1 LCILHSA
8 LCISKN
14 YAILYINLSKE
25 AIALKH
31 WRGYLTAII
40 FAAIT
45 WGFVHFAQ
53 NHPVMIDMVYPYLTR
68 IYISSMAGWASGT
81 AACIWQVL
89 LLVLITAILASAVL
103 MVILRWNVVQ
113 WAGWVLAA
121 VMGVSM
127 ITTVSYSLN
136 AYASPMADDIR
147 LDISDYTVSEL
158 NDATVFFRD
167 TANEMAKTL
176 PRTPKGKLDMGS
188 FEEVAARAIDGFDAL
203 TYDKSISIFASV
215 DAPVKKLS
223 MAGLFTA
230 KGDSGV
236 TVALTGE
243 SAVNPNVPDA
253 SLPFAMC
260 KELAHRISIYAEADA
275 NFAAFLACTNNPD
288 PYYQYAGYLMAYYYC
303 YEAILSIPTSTA
315 KACATNIK
323 KGVSPD
329 MKQDLDQ
336 IFDFYGE
343 AKSTANVQA
352 SANIT
357 ASDSEITL
365 ISFSSYSDVAD
376 LFASWYIQEYIIPVY
391 EEENPVVEFDP
402 LDESQV
408 DLTGIV
414 NAK

>member
-1 LCILHSA
+1 M
-8 LCISKN
+8 KN
-14 YAILYINLSKE
+14 
-25 AIALKH
+25 

-45 WGFVHFAQ
+45 WGFVHFAR

-68 IYISSMAGWASGT
+68 IYISSMASWASGT

-89 LLVLITAILASAVL
+89 LILLITAIIASGVL
-103 MVILRWNVVQ
+103 MVIFRWNIVQ
-113 WAGWVLAA
+113 WAGWVLAV

-127 ITTVSYSLN
+127 VTTVSYSLN
-136 AYASPMADDIR
+136 AYASPLADDIR

-158 NDATVFFRD
+158 NEATSFFRD
-167 TANEMAKTL
+167 KANELSKSL
-176 PRTPKGKLDMGS
+176 ERDGKNNLVTGT
-188 FEEVAARAIDGFDAL
+188 FEETAAKAYQGFHAL
-203 TYDKSISIFASV
+203 TYDKSISTFASV
-215 DAPVKKLS
+215 EAPVKKLS

-243 SAVNPNVPDA
+243 AAVNPRVPAA
-253 SLPFAMC
+253 SLPFAVC
-260 KELAHRISIYAEADA
+260 KELSHRISIYTEADA
-275 NFAAFLACTNNPD
+275 NFAAFLACVNNPD
-288 PYYQYAGYLMAYYYC
+288 PVYQYSGYLMAFYYC
-303 YEAILSIPTSTA
+303 YEALASIPTSTA
-315 KACATNIK
+315 QACAVSMN
-323 KGVSPD
+323 KGVSPT
-329 MKQDLDQ
+329 MRHDLDKV
-336 IFDFYGE
+336 FDFYGE

-376 LFASWYIQEYIIPVY
+376 LFASWYIQEHIIPVY
-391 EEENPVVEFDP
+391 EEQNPVQEFDP

-408 DLTGIV
+408 DLSGLV

>member
-1 LCILHSA
+1 MKL
-8 LCISKN
+8 
-14 YAILYINLSKE
+14 
-25 AIALKH
+25 

-53 NHPVMIDMVYPYLTR
+53 THPVMIDMIYPYLTR
-68 IYISSMAGWASGT
+68 IYTSSMATWASGT

-89 LLVLITAILASAVL
+89 LLVLLAAILASAAL
-103 MVILRWNVVQ
+103 MVIFRWSPIQ

-158 NDATVFFRD
+158 NETTIFFRD
-167 TANEMAKTL
+167 QANELAKKL
-176 PRTPKGKLDMGS
+176 PRNAKGKLEMGS
-188 FEEVAARAIDGFDAL
+188 FKEIAALATDGFDAL
-203 TYDKSISIFASV
+203 TYDKAISIFASV
-215 DAPVKKLS
+215 DAPVKKLPL
-223 MAGLFTA
+223 AGLFTA
-230 KGDSGV
+230 RGDSGV

-243 SAVNPNVPDA
+243 SAVNPRVPAA

-260 KELAHRISIYAEADA
+260 KELAHRISIYSEADA
-275 NFAAFLACTNNPD
+275 NFAAFLACTNNPNE
-288 PYYQYAGYLMAYYYC
+288 YYQYAGYLMAYYYC
-303 YEAILSIPTSTA
+303 YEAINSIPTSTA
-315 KACATNIK
+315 QACAENTD
-323 KGVSPD
+323 KGVNPS
-329 MKQDLDQ
+329 MRKDLDAV
-336 IFDFYGE
+336 FKFYGE

-376 LFASWYIQEYIIPVY
+376 MFASWYIQEYIIPQY
-391 EEENPVVEFDP
+391 QEEHPVVEFNP
-402 LDESQV
+402 LDETQV